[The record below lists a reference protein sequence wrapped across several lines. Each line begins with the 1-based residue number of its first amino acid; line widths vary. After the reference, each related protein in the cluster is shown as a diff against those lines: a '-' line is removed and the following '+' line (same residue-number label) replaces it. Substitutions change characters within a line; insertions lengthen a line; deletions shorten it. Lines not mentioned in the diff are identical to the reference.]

1 MRIKVRTRVR
11 IKSEDQSEDRG
22 EDEGEDQSGG
32 RDPAN
37 LSDCDPA
44 VVCPS
49 VVTKSLRQRRSAC
62 SE

>member
-37 LSDCDPA
+37 LSDCA